1 MVKLSGQGFADL
13 QDLHTS
19 HRIFIDPPL
28 RVSGSISMSYISVL
42 QATKLPEPRPL
53 LLDLTASQ
61 EEPRSTQTLSVSQL
75 CFHGSATLPRM
86 KLQSCICENVLLNVS
101 SHPGYDAILK
111 LLILAQYS
119 NIVTLAV
126 AKCEV
131 SAFDYSPTPFI
142 PSCATA
148 R

>member
-1 MVKLSGQGFADL
+1 MMVKLSGQGFADL

-19 HRIFIDPPL
+19 HRIFIDLPL

-75 CFHGSATLPRM
+75 CFHGSATP
-86 KLQSCICENVLLNVS
+86 STNET
-101 SHPGYDAILK
+101 AILY
-111 LLILAQYS
+111 LRECAVERLITSRLRRDIEALDFGAVQQYRYLS
-119 NIVTLAV
+119 R
-126 AKCEV
+126 C
-131 SAFDYSPTPFI
+131 
-142 PSCATA
+142 
-148 R
+148 